1 MKRTLSEAIAPIGI
15 RLNAQQM
22 ENVIATRNKETGKQ
36 FFQLLEKED
45 ITAFINLFADIGKQ
59 INPYASGL
67 FPKGA
72 KGKEELM
79 DYWTPV
85 PANFDGMDFSIQEIY
100 AMEDPNIV
108 FAKYMGRIKLKN
120 EAGYYENN
128 YYSTFRFNES
138 GLITEYVEIFN
149 PIIAARAFRLLDKI
163 K

>member
-1 MKRTLSEAIAPIGI
+1 MKTIIIGAIAII
-15 RLNAQQM
+15 SINVNAQQM
-22 ENVIATRNKETGKQ
+22 KNEIATRNKETVKQ
-36 FFQLLEKED
+36 FIQLLEKED
-45 ITAFINLFADIGKQ
+45 ITAFINLFADDGKQ

-72 KGKEELM
+72 TGKRELT

-85 PANFDGMDFSIQEIY
+85 PANFDGMAFSIEEIY

-108 FAKYMGRIKLKN
+108 FVKYKGRIKLKN
-120 EAGYYENN
+120 DAGYYEND
-128 YYSTFRFNES
+128 YYSTFKFNES

-149 PIIAARAFRLLDKI
+149 PIVAARAFGLIDKI